1 MRGQSVLARKIRER
15 GSQAWCYNGPEKGVL
30 KSKSVSTAGLSD
42 KRGIGDFDKTID
54 GTKYAP
60 TNKKEL

>member
-1 MRGQSVLARKIRER
+1 MLARKIRER
-15 GSQAWCYNGPEKGVL
+15 GRQAWCYNSQEKGVL

-42 KRGIGDFDKTID
+42 KRGTGDFYKTID